1 MRTPTPE
8 WPSTLSASNEP
19 AEPDP
24 QEFQVDGP
32 DDDVSRLL
40 NDPDCLAL
48 LDAIQDEPSTA
59 DELERR
65 CTCSPFTIDL
75 CLDALTEV
83 GLLETRPRAEKGHRG
98 QSTSPDQVEYAFVLD
113 LSFEPV

>member
-1 MRTPTPE
+1 MRIPSPE
-8 WPSTLSASNEP
+8 WPTTPSAGNEP
-19 AEPDP
+19 DEPDP
-24 QEFQVDGP
+24 QEFQIDGP

-48 LDAIQDEPSTA
+48 LDAIHDEPSTA
-59 DELERR
+59 HELERR
-65 CTCSPFTIDL
+65 CACSTFTIDL

-83 GLLETRPRAEKGHRG
+83 GLLETRPRAENVHGG